1 MRIIWHATTSNM
13 TTQRDFCVE
22 QLFFFLFFL
31 APRPSNKRRSDASAD
46 SLLGG
51 WDHPRYRKWL
61 VSNPPFISH
70 KTAIWKGTNPILR
83 GLTNITMVINHG
95 PPSQGMI
102 LQVENNVPCS
112 TWIAIPCSTWISH
125 VHGHEWKGSQFYV
138 LTTYKSW
145 DDPPQEIALP

>member
-1 MRIIWHATTSNM
+1 MGRAFSFRECTVLFTLFMYSPKCGCDVYGKYRKIYQSHSSLWDENHLACNYIQHDHPT
-13 TTQRDFCVE
+13 RFFCVE

-70 KTAIWKGTNPILR
+70 KTA
-83 GLTNITMVINHG
+83 V
-95 PPSQGMI
+95 
-102 LQVENNVPCS
+102 
-112 TWIAIPCSTWISH
+112 
-125 VHGHEWKGSQFYV
+125 WKGSHNP
-138 LTTYKSW
+138 TYGTY
-145 DDPPQEIALP
+145 DHHGY